1 MQLAAIRQI
10 NTINVVRLRDDFDA
24 FKAEMEDLVSQH
36 TNSRHVVVHEQ
47 FLRSPEMRD
56 LVQELG
62 KPKLGLNCVGG
73 RAAALLARHLA
84 PHASLI
90 TYGGMSKQPL
100 SVPVGLLIFND
111 IRFHGFWMTRWNE
124 EHSAED
130 RNAMLDTVADLIVDH
145 KIQQRT
151 ETLPL
156 ESYQEAFKEEM
167 GKPKFVLE
175 L

>member
-1 MQLAAIRQI
+1 MRYL
-10 NTINVVRLRDDFDA
+10 
-24 FKAEMEDLVSQH
+24 LVNIQ
-36 TNSRHVVVHEQ
+36 Q
-47 FLRSPEMRD
+47 
-56 LVQELG
+56 
-62 KPKLGLNCVGG
+62 
-73 RAAALLARHLA
+73 
-84 PHASLI
+84 
-90 TYGGMSKQPL
+90 
-100 SVPVGLLIFND
+100 
-111 IRFHGFWMTRWNE
+111 E